1 MCILSKIL
9 FQCIFPNPV
18 CKSPRGQ
25 ESERVVFAFKAAES
39 CPIRALVAGSDH
51 RVMSEETELITK
63 WPQPSCLTWKSSFQ
77 QMSFRTLPV
86 GGEWRG
92 LLRITILVARARN
105 GREGK
110 GSGGR
115 TEEGLALPSRARRVP
130 FDFEGRKEGL
140 LSGGEERTL
149 DERAHKFRH
158 QGHPWA
164 ALIRSGFTRGGILN
178 RSVGRPASCT
188 FEGVRASLTHPWEP
202 PRPSLKVNLA
212 SLFPTHSTA
221 ASPPSLPPSH
231 PIASNLQESERDPF
245 HTHSL

>member
-1 MCILSKIL
+1 M
-9 FQCIFPNPV
+9 
-18 CKSPRGQ
+18 
-25 ESERVVFAFKAAES
+25 
-39 CPIRALVAGSDH
+39 
-51 RVMSEETELITK
+51 
-63 WPQPSCLTWKSSFQ
+63 
-77 QMSFRTLPV
+77 
-86 GGEWRG
+86 
-92 LLRITILVARARN
+92 VARARN

-115 TEEGLALPSRARRVP
+115 TEEGRVP

-140 LSGGEERTL
+140 LSRREERTL

-212 SLFPTHSTA
+212 SSSLTPLQ
-221 ASPPSLPPSH
+221 PLLPPSSFLPLQAISRRASEIPFT
-231 PIASNLQESERDPF
+231 PIRYSYPPLGSYFIVSEKRNGSSPRPRA
-245 HTHSL
+245 HHE

>member
-1 MCILSKIL
+1 MYLPQPCLQVSSRPRKRAGRLRLQGSGILS
-9 FQCIFPNPV
+9 NP
-18 CKSPRGQ
+18 SFGG
-25 ESERVVFAFKAAES
+25 RVRPQGDVGRDRAHYKMATAKLLNLEVFISTNVVPDPPCWRRMAR
-39 CPIRALVAGSDH
+39 IVADYDFGRS
-51 RVMSEETELITK
+51 SAK
-63 WPQPSCLTWKSSFQ
+63 W
-77 QMSFRTLPV
+77 
-86 GGEWRG
+86 E
-92 LLRITILVARARN
+92 

-110 GSGGR
+110 RWKDRGGAGAVR
-115 TEEGLALPSRARRVP
+115 LP
-130 FDFEGRKEGL
+130 RKEGRAAVR
-140 LSGGEERTL
+140 GEERTL